1 MNCLGQDRCVGHGGI
16 VTSVACADIA
26 TAAVLKNNVI
36 VGSVNANKRH
46 WYRAGEFLA
55 RADRSWLAR
64 LISRRVQPKDF
75 TSALERKP
83 DDIKVLIHFSD
94 A

>member
-1 MNCLGQDRCVGHGGI
+1 M
-16 VTSVACADIA
+16 
-26 TAAVLKNNVI
+26 
-36 VGSVNANKRH
+36 
-46 WYRAGEFLA
+46 AGEFLA

-75 TSALERKP
+75 MSALERKP
-83 DDIKVLIHFSD
+83 DDIKVLIQFSD

>member
-26 TAAVLKNNVI
+26 AAAVLKNYVI
-36 VGSVNANKRH
+36 IGSGNANKRH